1 MNLMNLQ
8 VGRVILHEVFKRDD
22 EKKRV
27 DPQYAAGIEVL
38 SGGALD
44 ALRNR
49 IVAAMSHS
57 DRCIEMSITDSSPD
71 SMVALASRLVDLDEP
86 AYVLASRGVAN
97 LLANAQ
103 KTRAIPGGIV
113 VTFTGT
119 VGAPAKR
126 ILGVI
131 KAEVHTGFLRDR
143 EEDGTYVL
151 KFLDKL
157 LLTPQTKLYKIGL
170 FIEQHPEA
178 EDLASKWHAF
188 IYDESMTSKDKY
200 GAALYF
206 YEGFLGLG
214 FQESSARNTKRFHD
228 FTKGFIQSLNVEE
241 EQKVILQNAL
251 VTYLRADQSPTVEIN
266 SFANTYLP
274 DAELRDSYE
283 RFMLE
288 KGFPNNA
295 VNKDLGDIERSLRM
309 RKLVFRNQVRLIAPS
324 QGFDNL
330 VKIEVIEGDAD
341 QNGNLPEWTR
351 ITVKDRL
358 SASE

>member
-8 VGRVILHEVFKRDD
+8 VDKVILHEVFKRDD

-27 DPQYAAGIEVL
+27 QPQYAPAIEAL
-38 SGGALD
+38 SDGALD

-57 DRCIEMSITDSSPD
+57 DRCIEMSITNSSLT
-71 SMVALASRLVDLDEP
+71 SMVALTSRLVDLDEP
-86 AYVLASRGVAN
+86 MYVEASQGVAN
-97 LLANAQ
+97 LLADAQ

-113 VTFTGT
+113 VVFTGT
-119 VGAPAKR
+119 VGVPAKR
-126 ILGVI
+126 LLGVI

-170 FIEQHPEA
+170 FVEQNPEV
-178 EDLASKWHAF
+178 EDLTARWQAF

-214 FQESSARNTKRFHD
+214 FQASSARDTKRFHD
-228 FTKGFIQSLNVEE
+228 FTKGFIQSLGVEE

-251 VTYLRADQSPTVEIN
+251 VTYLRADQSPTVEVN
-266 SFANTYLP
+266 TFANTYLA

-283 RFMLE
+283 SYMTE
-288 KGFPNNA
+288 KGFPTNA
-295 VNKDLGDIERSLRM
+295 VNKDLADIERSLRM
-309 RKLVFRNQVRLIAPS
+309 RKLLFRNQVRIIAPS
-324 QGFDNL
+324 QGFDDL
-330 VKIEVIEGDAD
+330 VKIEVIQGDENQD
-341 QNGNLPEWTR
+341 GNAPVWTKV
-351 ITVKDRL
+351 IVKDRL
-358 SASE
+358 SGSE